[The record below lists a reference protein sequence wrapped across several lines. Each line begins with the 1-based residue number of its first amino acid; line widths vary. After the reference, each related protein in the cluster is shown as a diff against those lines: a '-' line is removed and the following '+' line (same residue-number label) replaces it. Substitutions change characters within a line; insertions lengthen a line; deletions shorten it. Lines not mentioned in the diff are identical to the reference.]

1 MSPGKARPAAAA
13 LLCIAMTVSSQAL
26 AAPCANFDDTR
37 NVAYMPYIRLV
48 LGDLRA
54 IDRSKGDAAFN
65 AGMNALSNKY
75 SRGNTA
81 EDVRKLI
88 GMGLFNAMAAKAEP
102 AEATFELAC
111 QSARNKLPP
120 VNVLDPLAC
129 AVIAIDR
136 SRKEAPVNRRIA
148 NEMIELAKQNLQTD
162 PDPASAR
169 EAFAAVTGSV
179 LACLSQP

>member
-1 MSPGKARPAAAA
+1 MSSGKAKRLAA
-13 LLCIAMTVSSQAL
+13 LLCVAMLASPPAF
-26 AAPCANFDDTR
+26 AAPCPNFDETR
-37 NVAYMPYIRLV
+37 NVAYTPYIRLV

-65 AGMNALSNKY
+65 AALNALSAKY
-75 SRGNTA
+75 AAGNTA
-81 EDVRKLI
+81 GDVRKLI
-88 GMGLFNAMAAKAEP
+88 GIGLFNAMAAKAEP
-102 AEATFELAC
+102 AKATFDLVC
-111 QSARNKLPP
+111 RSARNQLPP

-129 AVIAIDR
+129 AVIALDR
-136 SRKEAPVNRRIA
+136 SRREDPTNRRTA
-148 NEMIELAKQNLQTD
+148 NEMIELAKKNLDTD